1 MTENMNN
8 IVLVP
13 TDFTEVGDNAISQA
27 AEAAKFLNYK
37 VVVLHVIDRN
47 TKTQLKKESQD
58 SKYIEEKLA
67 EIVDHIKQGKCP
79 FKR

>member
-13 TDFTEVGDNAISQA
+13 TDFTPVGDNAINQA

-37 VVVLHVIDRN
+37 LVVLHVIDST
-47 TKTQLKKESQD
+47 TKSQLKKDNLDES
-58 SKYIEEKLA
+58 SITEKLDA
-67 EIVDHIKQGKCP
+67 IDRKSVV
-79 FKR
+79 